1 MKRRGWHEQLG
12 CGTPERPGSGAG
24 VRQLEGQNVA
34 RVVEEHNGLAHRLE
48 AERLM
53 LCAANDLF
61 AKVGQFLCALCQEG
75 AGGSEGRGGKKGG
88 SETGDRA
95 SWSADACWMTTANSS
110 AARAALGPRA
120 SLPRTG
126 SSKRPRSNR
135 TRSVLAT
142 ARSTSDFV
150 HRPVVPAGVV

>member
-75 AGGSEGRGGKKGG
+75 AGDQKEGEGKR
-88 SETGDRA
+88 EE
-95 SWSADACWMTTANSS
+95 
-110 AARAALGPRA
+110 ARQGTERHGP
-120 SLPRTG
+120 PMHVG
-126 SSKRPRSNR
+126 
-135 TRSVLAT
+135 
-142 ARSTSDFV
+142 
-150 HRPVVPAGVV
+150 